1 MSKKEVENL
10 LTVKSLI
17 TLLFVICYIIMAL
30 RGDINIDKFNNMMS
44 IIITFYFAKKFNEK
58 EWFLWT
64 LRTTEISK

>member
-17 TLLFVICYIIMAL
+17 TILFVICYIIMAL
-30 RGDINIDKFNNMMS
+30 RGDLNIDNFNNMMS

-58 EWFLWT
+58 E
-64 LRTTEISK
+64 

>member
-17 TLLFVICYIIMAL
+17 TILFVICYIIMTL
-30 RGDINIDKFNNMMS
+30 RGNVNIDSFDNMLS

-58 EWFLWT
+58 E
-64 LRTTEISK
+64 

>member
-17 TLLFVICYIIMAL
+17 TILFVICYIIMTL
-30 RGDINIDKFNNMMS
+30 RDKVSIDNFNNLLS

-58 EWFLWT
+58 E
-64 LRTTEISK
+64 

>member
-17 TLLFVICYIIMAL
+17 TILFVICYIIMAL
-30 RGDINIDKFNNMMS
+30 RGDINIYSFNNMLS

-58 EWFLWT
+58 E
-64 LRTTEISK
+64 

>member
-17 TLLFVICYIIMAL
+17 TILFVICYVIMVL
-30 RGDINIDKFNNMMS
+30 RGSVNIDSFNNMLS

-58 EWFLWT
+58 E
-64 LRTTEISK
+64 

>member
-17 TLLFVICYIIMAL
+17 TILFVICYIIMAL
-30 RGDINIDKFNNMMS
+30 RGDVNIDNFNNMLS

-58 EWFLWT
+58 E
-64 LRTTEISK
+64 

>member
-17 TLLFVICYIIMAL
+17 TILFVICYIIMAL
-30 RGDINIDKFNNMMS
+30 RGDVNIDSFNNMLS

-64 LRTTEISK
+64 PLIWEISR

>member
-17 TLLFVICYIIMAL
+17 TILFVICYIIMAL
-30 RGDINIDKFNNMMS
+30 RGDVNIDNFNNMMS

-58 EWFLWT
+58 V
-64 LRTTEISK
+64 